1 MGLLDGLNDPMAM
14 GLLGAGA
21 ALLQP
26 RRVGFGDA
34 INAFQGSAVET
45 QNRVALQKR
54 NEQQTQLLM
63 MQLAQMKEAQEREKQ
78 RRTMAQ
84 QFNQTPGAQAA
95 SLPGGPSPQNAAQI
109 PNMPG
114 GFDANGYMQAL
125 LGAGDLEGAGQAA
138 RFVQKPA
145 DLVKVGADESLV
157 DPITKKAVFTGKA
170 KQSEFERMLGSI
182 YPPGSPEYARALQNW
197 VTKQTTHQP
206 QVNVS
211 YGAPMAAVN
220 PATGKVE
227 LVRPDNK
234 GGMAFTG
241 IKPAP
246 TDRDIRPTDG
256 QSNAALYASRMEEA
270 DKIIKDVEG
279 KYNRSVLAARQA
291 AGQGVVG
298 MAANSVV
305 SSEAQKADQAQR
317 NFINAVLRRE
327 SGAVIADQEFA
338 NARIQYFP
346 QPGDTIEV
354 VKQKERNRQT
364 AIDGIKSAGAPAFAA
379 RENGA
384 EKKGD
389 SAANDLRKKYG
400 LPPL

>member
-84 QFNQTPGAQAA
+84 QFNQTGAQQAA
-95 SLPGGPSPQNAAQI
+95 SLPGGPTEANAAMI
-109 PNMPG
+109 PKMPG
-114 GFDANGYMQAL
+114 GFDAAGYQQAL
-125 LGAGDLEGAGQAA
+125 LGAGDMEGAAQVSGFLPKKPEPFTLGEGQVRYDERGRPIA
-138 RFVQKPA
+138 R
-145 DLVKVGADESLV
+145 GGE
-157 DPITKKAVFTGKA
+157 
-170 KQSEFERMLGSI
+170 KQSDIERMAAAL
-182 YPPGSPEYARALQNW
+182 YPPGSVEYKRFMQNYL
-197 VTKQTTHQP
+197 TKQSTHQP

-234 GGMAFTG
+234 GGMTFTG
-241 IKPAP
+241 VKPAP

-256 QSNAALYASRMEEA
+256 QSNAALYASRMQEA
-270 DKIIKDVEG
+270 DKLINDLEG
-279 KYNRSVLAARQA
+279 KYNRYQLAARQT

-298 MAANSVV
+298 TVANSMV
-305 SSEAQKADQAQR
+305 SSEVQKVDQAQR

-327 SGAVIADQEFA
+327 SGAVIADPEFK
-338 NARIQYFP
+338 NAAIQYFP
-346 QPGDTIEV
+346 QPGDSIEV
-354 VKQKERNRQT
+354 VRQKAANRRT
-364 AIDGIKSAGAPAFAA
+364 AIEGIKAAGAPAYAA
-379 RENGA
+379 REQGQAPEA
-384 EKKGD
+384 EQPN
-389 SAANDLRKKYG
+389 NDPLGLRK
-400 LPPL
+400 